1 MSVELAFERLDGAAP
16 ERAIAFLHGIL
27 GRGQNLKTIA
37 RRFIEA
43 RPSWTACLIDLRGHG
58 RSPKS
63 TPGPSLEAAAR
74 DVLGLASGIRTPLC
88 AIAGHSFGGKVALEM
103 ARLGG
108 IETLEHVVPIDSSPG
123 RRTPN
128 DAAGPLEIIKTIEA
142 LPPTFSSRSA
152 FVDSLVKAGQP
163 RSIAQW
169 LAQSLDQA
177 GNDVRF
183 ALDLSEIRA
192 LISDYLG
199 RDLWPV
205 VKSPPGIVRIHLI
218 IADRSDSY
226 PPADREQAER
236 IAKTSE
242 RVTVDVLPGGH
253 WIHVDNPDGLLRTL
267 LERIPLSGPS

>member
-1 MSVELAFERLDGAAP
+1 
-16 ERAIAFLHGIL
+16 
-27 GRGQNLKTIA
+27 
-37 RRFIEA
+37 
-43 RPSWTACLIDLRGHG
+43 
-58 RSPKS
+58 
-63 TPGPSLEAAAR
+63 
-74 DVLGLASGIRTPLC
+74 
-88 AIAGHSFGGKVALEM
+88 M

-169 LAQSLDQA
+169 LAQSLDQG

-183 ALDLSEIRA
+183 ALDLSEIRS

-226 PPADREQAER
+226 P
-236 IAKTSE
+236 
-242 RVTVDVLPGGH
+242 LP
-253 WIHVDNPDGLLRTL
+253 IENRRSGLRRRAN
-267 LERIPLSGPS
+267 E